1 MFGNEQDSFP
11 PEMQC
16 RDGGKRYYSRKMP
29 PGAAGNFSVRV
40 RAITPAGNGSWS
52 PVALFSLQEREKATS
67 ECLTYFSVYH
77 VRYIYIR

>member
-1 MFGNEQDSFP
+1 MFGNEQDSFS
-11 PEMQC
+11 PEMRC
-16 RDGGKRYYSRKMP
+16 CDGKKSYYLGAA
-29 PGAAGNFSVRV
+29 GAAGNFSVRV

-52 PVALFSLQEREKATS
+52 PVALFSLQEGEKATS